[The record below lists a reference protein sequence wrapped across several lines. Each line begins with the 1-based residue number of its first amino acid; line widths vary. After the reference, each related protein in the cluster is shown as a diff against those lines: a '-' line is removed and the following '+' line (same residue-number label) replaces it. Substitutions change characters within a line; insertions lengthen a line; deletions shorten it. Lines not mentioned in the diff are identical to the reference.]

1 MRPVHFRPAIGPRV
15 LLAVYLPLVACI
27 VFSPS
32 DEVTN
37 SSGFVVW
44 VSDHIHQMR
53 DDFPP
58 AYVALEFTANIAM
71 FVPFGILVPL
81 AFARLPWYA
90 TLALGFATT
99 LSIELVQ
106 STLPSRFSTVSDVVA
121 NTLGAA
127 IGLLVL
133 RRLAQSSAMR
143 RLPNDT
149 VPSSS

>member
-1 MRPVHFRPAIGPRV
+1 MRLPRSRLTLAARI
-15 LLAVYLPLVACI
+15 LLPVYLFVVAYI

-37 SSGFVVW
+37 SSGFVGW
-44 VSDHIHQMR
+44 VFGHIHQMR

-81 AFARLPWYA
+81 AFARVPWFA

-121 NTLGAA
+121 NTLGTA

-133 RRLAQSSAMR
+133 RRVSKNKNVTTNSDRTSNAH
-143 RLPNDT
+143 
-149 VPSSS
+149 